1 MHVDDNHRKFSEDGP
16 SPPPEPIARGAALLR
31 GGGVVAF
38 PTETVYGLGADAAND
53 EALRR
58 IFTIKGRPADH
69 PLIVHLA
76 DAAQMQDWA
85 RDIPAAA
92 HALAE
97 RFWPG
102 PLTLILRRQPWVSA
116 LVTGGQ
122 ETIGLRI
129 PSHPVALAL
138 LNAFGGGVAAPSA
151 NRFGR
156 VSPTRAEHVRQE
168 LGDGPDLVLEGGACR
183 VGIESTI
190 VALADGRP
198 VILRPGGIPQDALE
212 RAMGQRVG
220 LPGISPTVRAPGML
234 ASHYAPAT
242 PLRVVGATELPA
254 AAASLSARG
263 KRVAVM
269 ALSGYR
275 SATGQ
280 TVAMPPEPS
289 AYGCDLYA
297 VIRMLDSGRHDAILV
312 EKPPLTGAWLAV
324 NDRLQR
330 ASGKDAEWSTPT
342 GCPAGEN
349 RE

>member
-1 MHVDDNHRKFSEDGP
+1 MTS
-16 SPPPEPIARGAALLR
+16 PEPIARAAALLR
-31 GGGVVAF
+31 AGGVVAF

-53 EALRR
+53 KALRR
-58 IFTIKGRPADH
+58 IFSIKGRPADH

-76 DAAQMQDWA
+76 DAVQMQDWA
-85 RDIPAAA
+85 RDIPTAAY
-92 HALAE
+92 ALAK

-138 LNAFGGGVAAPSA
+138 IDAFGGGVAAPSA

-156 VSPTRAEHVRQE
+156 VSPTCAEHVRQE
-168 LGDGPDLVLEGGACR
+168 LGDGPDLILEGGACR

-190 VALADGRP
+190 IALADGDP
-198 VILRPGGIPQDALE
+198 VILRPGEISPEALE
-212 RAMGQRVG
+212 RVMGEKVG
-220 LPGISPTVRAPGML
+220 LPGIPRTVRTPGML

-242 PLRVVGATELPA
+242 PLRLVHADRLPA
-254 AAASLSARG
+254 VAASLSANG
-263 KRVAVM
+263 KRVALM

-280 TVAMPPEPS
+280 TVVMPSDPS
-289 AYGCDLYA
+289 AYGCNLYA
-297 VIRMLDSGRHDAILV
+297 VIRMLDGGQHDAILV
-312 EKPPLTGAWLAV
+312 ETPPQTEAWLAV

-330 ASGKDAEWSTPT
+330 ASGRDGDSTAQT
-342 GCPAGEN
+342 GDPVGEN
-349 RE
+349 PG

>member
-1 MHVDDNHRKFSEDGP
+1 MQNFTMHVDDIRPNMNEAGP
-16 SPPPEPIARGAALLR
+16 PNAPGQIARAAALLR
-31 GGGVVAF
+31 AGGVVAF

-58 IFTIKGRPADH
+58 IFSIKGRPADH

-76 DAAQMQDWA
+76 ASVQMQDWA
-85 RDIPAAA
+85 RDIPTAAY
-92 HALAE
+92 ALAE

-102 PLTLILRRQPWVSA
+102 PLTLILRRRAWVSA

-129 PSHPVALAL
+129 PAHPVALEL
-138 LNAFGGGVAAPSA
+138 LSAFGGGVAAPSA

-156 VSPTRAEHVRQE
+156 VSPTCAEHVRQE
-168 LGDGPDLVLEGGACR
+168 LGNGPDLILEGGACR
-183 VGIESTI
+183 VGVESTI
-190 VALADGRP
+190 IALTDTAP
-198 VILRPGGIPQDALE
+198 VILRPGGISPEALE
-212 RAMGQRVG
+212 QVMGQKVG
-220 LPGISPTVRAPGML
+220 LPGASRTVRVPGIL
-234 ASHYAPAT
+234 VSHYAPAT
-242 PLRVVGATELPA
+242 PLRLVSPTHLPA
-254 AAASLSARG
+254 VAASLSAKG

-297 VIRMLDSGRHDAILV
+297 VIRMLDSGGHDAILV
-312 EKPPLTGAWLAV
+312 ETPPQAEAWLAV
-324 NDRLQR
+324 NDRLHR
-330 ASGKDAEWSTPT
+330 ASGVINNK
-342 GCPAGEN
+342 
-349 RE
+349 

>member
-1 MHVDDNHRKFSEDGP
+1 MKQAGRKNTQEQISR
-16 SPPPEPIARGAALLR
+16 AVALLR
-31 GGGVVAF
+31 TGGVVAF
-38 PTETVYGLGADAAND
+38 PTETVYGLGADATND
-53 EALRR
+53 AALQR
-58 IFTIKGRPADH
+58 IFAIKGRPADH

-76 DAAQMQDWA
+76 ASRQIEDWA

-92 HALAE
+92 YALAE

-102 PLTLILRRQPWVSA
+102 PLTLILRRRTWVSA

-122 ETIGLRI
+122 ETIGLRV
-129 PSHPVALAL
+129 PAHPVAAEL
-138 LNAFGGGVAAPSA
+138 LSAFGGGVAAPSA

-156 VSPTRAEHVRQE
+156 ISPTCAEHVRQE
-168 LGDGPDLVLEGGACR
+168 LDDGPDLILDGGACR

-190 VALADGRP
+190 IDLTGGNP
-198 VILRPGGIPQDALE
+198 VILRPGGILPAALE
-212 RAMGQRVG
+212 AAMGQKVA
-220 LPGISPTVRAPGML
+220 LPGSPRTVRVPGML

-242 PLRVVGATELPA
+242 PLRLVDAVVLPEL
-254 AAASLSARG
+254 AASLAGKG
-263 KRVAVM
+263 KRAAVM

-289 AYGCDLYA
+289 AYGYDLYA

-312 EKPPLTGAWLAV
+312 ETPPQTEAWLAV

-330 ASGKDAEWSTPT
+330 ASGEYS
-342 GCPAGEN
+342 E
-349 RE
+349 